1 MLSFSTH
8 WFKTYY
14 FIVFIIFTSFIIFIV
29 FRLSK
34 DDIEPNSKS
43 NTVFTS
49 ELNSG
54 DLVFVSYRN
63 SLGKFMKVWSGSKWT
78 HVGIA
83 YRDSDNKLYIME
95 TSNYDEPYRGV
106 ILMPIS
112 EWNQYN
118 RNQEISV
125 KKINEINSEDLLKN
139 FTKIYDKNLDTFGLS
154 WFRLISK
161 RPFENLQDKE
171 NITCFELVAY
181 LLQEC
186 NVIKKDLSPSSFFP
200 IDMIKENFTINKEY
214 NFDKLKRL
222 KL

>member
-1 MLSFSTH
+1 MLQFY
-8 WFKTYY
+8 KTYY
-14 FIVFIIFTSFIIFIV
+14 IIIFVIFTTFIIFIV

-34 DDIEPNSKS
+34 EDIEPIPK
-43 NTVFTS
+43 TIPVFTS

-83 YRDSDNKLYIME
+83 YRDSEGNLYMME
-95 TSNYDEPYRGV
+95 TSNYDAPYRGV
-106 ILMPIS
+106 ILIPFS
-112 EWNQYN
+112 EWYKYN

-125 KKINEINSEDLLKN
+125 KKVNGIDSTELLESFSRLHSK
-139 FTKIYDKNLDTFGLS
+139 KLDTFGLS

-161 RPFENLQDKE
+161 KPFENLQDKE
-171 NITCFELVAY
+171 NITCFELAAY

-186 NVIKKDLSPSSFFP
+186 NVIKKDLSPSSYFP
-200 IDMIKENFTINKEY
+200 IDLIKENFTINKGY
-214 NFDKLKRL
+214 SFDSLKRFRI
-222 KL
+222 